1 VNYEN
6 FRYLEMDKNIF
17 STILEYLEKPPPRLI
32 KYYKKLFLQ
41 VKRPRFLKLYILDK
55 NKIISEIFLY
65 LG

>member
-1 VNYEN
+1 
-6 FRYLEMDKNIF
+6 MDKNIF